1 MNSRRRDL
9 LAACALAAAPL
20 AGCLGDDAPSN
31 GTDTD
36 DRTPEPSDG
45 ADDRT
50 PSEPVDPDVDPEE
63 LAELVFGNTRFAF
76 DLLDWLVDEEGGNL
90 VVSPYSISI
99 ALAMTYVGARGETA
113 EEMAET
119 LRFTL
124 EDETHEAFAALAR
137 ELADR
142 EEEGEDPQ
150 ADDGEDDELSVTLR
164 VANALWGQK
173 GYPFRDGFLDE
184 TEEYYGAGL
193 TEMDFEGD
201 PDGSREE
208 INAWVEARTEELI
221 EELLPEGSI
230 GASTVLVLTNA
241 LYFRGDWATPFDGDE
256 TMDGEFATLD
266 GDIVDVPLMSHS
278 ETESFEYVDLED
290 AQAIELPYVGGDLAM
305 TLLVPDEDEFD
316 SFEAEFTPDR
326 LQEITE
332 ALEPTPG
339 EFAMP
344 KFEHGTEVS
353 LPEALSGL
361 GMPSAFGGDAD
372 FSGMVDGGGLSIDEV
387 IHESVVAVDEEGTE
401 AAAAT
406 AVEMVDSGPPEP
418 EFDLVVDR
426 PFLYLIRDRVTET
439 ALFVGRIVDA
449 GEAQG

>member
-1 MNSRRRDL
+1 MNVRRRDL
-9 LAACALAAAPL
+9 LTACALTVSPL
-20 AGCLGDDAPSN
+20 AGCLGDDPSN

-45 ADDRT
+45 ADHRT
-50 PSEPVDPDVDPEE
+50 PSEPVGPEVDDEI
-63 LAELVFGNTRFAF
+63 LTELVAGNTRFAF
-76 DLLDWLVDEEGGNL
+76 DLFEWLVAEESGNL

-99 ALAMTYVGARGETA
+99 ALAMTYAGARGETA
-113 EEMAET
+113 EEMVET

-124 EDETHEAFAALAR
+124 EEETHEAFATLAH

-142 EEEGEDPQ
+142 DEEGEDPESDG
-150 ADDGEDDELSVTLR
+150 DDDDELSVTLR
-164 VANALWGQK
+164 VANALWGQE
-173 GYPFRDGFLDE
+173 GYPFRDEFLDE

-201 PDGSREE
+201 PDGTREE

-230 GASTVLVLTNA
+230 DASTVLVLTNA

-256 TMDGEFATLD
+256 TTDGEFTTLD

-278 ETESFEYVDLED
+278 ETVSFEYVDLD
-290 AQAIELPYVGGDLAM
+290 GAQAIELPYVGGDLAM
-305 TLLVPDEDEFD
+305 TLLVPDEGE
-316 SFEAEFTPDR
+316 FEAFEAGFTPDR
-326 LQEITE
+326 LGEITG

-339 EFAMP
+339 DLTMP
-344 KFEHGTEVS
+344 NFEHGTEVS
-353 LPEALSGL
+353 LPEALSEL
-361 GMPSAFGGDAD
+361 GMPSAFGSDAD
-372 FSGMVDGGGLSIDEV
+372 FSGMVDGGGLWIDDV

-406 AVEMVDSGPPEP
+406 AVVMEESAPPEP
-418 EFDLVVDR
+418 EFEFVVDR

-439 ALFVGRIVDA
+439 VLFVGRVVDA
-449 GEAQG
+449 SEAQG